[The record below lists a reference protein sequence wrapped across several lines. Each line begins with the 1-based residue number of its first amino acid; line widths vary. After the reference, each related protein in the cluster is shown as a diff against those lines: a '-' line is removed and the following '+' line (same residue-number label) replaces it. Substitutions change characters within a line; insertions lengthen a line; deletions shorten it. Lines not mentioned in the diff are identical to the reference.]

1 MVYSTTGLRWFLHQP
16 HAYFFWGM
24 TGLAM
29 VAPFAGAG
37 YVIPGMSSAAMTG
50 HHVIQRKFPH
60 LFTTVLAGIF
70 IADEYLVSGKLA
82 SMPWA
87 MNQMMKADDRRNR

>member
-29 VAPFAGAG
+29 IALFAGAC

-60 LFTTVLAGIF
+60 LFAAVLAGVF
-70 IADEYLVSGKLA
+70 IADEYLVPGELA
-82 SMPWA
+82 PMPWA
-87 MNQMMKADDRRNR
+87 MNEMMQTDYRWDG

>member
-1 MVYSTTGLRWFLHQP
+1 
-16 HAYFFWGM
+16 M

-29 VAPFAGAG
+29 VAFFAGTC
-37 YVIPGMSSAAMTG
+37 YVVPGMASAAMTG

-60 LFTTVLAGIF
+60 LFTAVLAGKF
-70 IADEYLVSGKLA
+70 IADEYLVPGKLA